1 MIVKPAEFTE
11 ETPGFAEQAAA
22 FSLAPVFRHAL
33 DHARESGLPP
43 TLTVADLAA
52 WGPRFSAQEIEDLV
66 VPKRTLARRKANREP
81 LTPEETDKALR
92 LARISAE
99 ADRVFGD
106 PSKADRWLRR
116 PNPVFHERTPLEL
129 LKTEVGGNMV
139 ETLLHQI
146 DHGIFI

>member
-1 MIVKPAEFTE
+1 MTLKLPEYE
-11 ETPGFAEQAAA
+11 HSTPGFAEHA
-22 FSLAPVFRHAL
+22 SLAGIFQHAL
-33 DHARESGLPP
+33 DHARESGESPAMS
-43 TLTVADLAA
+43 VADLVA
-52 WGPRFSAQEIEDLV
+52 WSPRFSAVEIEELV
-66 VPKRTLARRKANREP
+66 IPKRTLARRKAKREP
-81 LTPEETDKALR
+81 LTAEETDKALR

-116 PNPVFHERTPLEL
+116 PNPVFHGKTPLEL
-129 LKTEVGGNMV
+129 LKTEIGGNMV